1 MKINIAI
8 CDDNL
13 KICAEIS
20 NLIRSQ
26 ISDAE
31 IFIFHSKEDLLKSK
45 ENFQIYFLDV
55 KGIGG
60 IDAAK
65 ILRKRQEIFCTPK
78 SILIFVTGYSDY
90 MAEAFDVHA
99 FHYLL
104 KPIDTEKFARVL
116 NQALTEIQM
125 IQSQAENFLLVKIGG
140 VNKKIFLQDILYIES
155 QNKKVAIH
163 TATEIFETY
172 GKMDAY
178 ELALEEN
185 FYRCHRCYLVNF
197 AKISAYTSDT
207 IQLCNGEKIFIS
219 AKKFQSF
226 IKNFLRYAQNGGLVN
241 V

>member
-1 MKINIAI
+1 MKIAI

-31 IFIFHSKEDLLKSK
+31 IFNFHSKGDLLKSK

-65 ILRKRQEIFCTPK
+65 IIRQRQEIFCTPK

-99 FHYLL
+99 FHYIL
-104 KPIDTEKFARVL
+104 KPLDAEKFSKIL
-116 NQALTEIQM
+116 SQAVNEIQM
-125 IQSQAENFLLVKIGG
+125 IQSQVENFLLIKVNG
-140 VNKKIFLQDILYIES
+140 VTKKIFLQDVLFIES

-163 TATEIFETY
+163 TTAEIFETY

-178 ELALEEN
+178 ELALGEN
-185 FYRCHRCYLVNF
+185 FFRCHRGYLVNF

-207 IQLCNGEKIFIS
+207 IQLCNGEKIFVS
-219 AKKFQSF
+219 AKKFSDF
-226 IKNFLRYAQNGGLVN
+226 VKNFLRYAQNGGLIN

>member
-1 MKINIAI
+1 MKIAI

-31 IFIFHSKEDLLKSK
+31 IFNFHSKGDLLKSK

-65 ILRKRQEIFCTPK
+65 IIRQRQEIFCTPK

-99 FHYLL
+99 FHYIL
-104 KPIDTEKFARVL
+104 KPLDTEKFSKIL
-116 NQALTEIQM
+116 SQAVNEIQM
-125 IQSQAENFLLVKIGG
+125 IQSQVENFLLIKVNG
-140 VNKKIFLQDILYIES
+140 VTKKIFLQDVLFIES

-163 TATEIFETY
+163 TTAEIFETY

-178 ELALEEN
+178 ELALGEN
-185 FYRCHRCYLVNF
+185 FFRCHRGYLVNF

-219 AKKFQSF
+219 VKKFSDF
-226 IKNFLRYAQNGGLVN
+226 VKNFLRYAQNGGLIN

>member
-1 MKINIAI
+1 MKIAI
-8 CDDNL
+8 CDDNT

-31 IFIFHSKEDLLKSK
+31 IFNFHSKGDLLKSK

-65 ILRKRQEIFCTPK
+65 ILRQRQEIFCTPK

-104 KPIDTEKFARVL
+104 KPIDAEKFSHVL

-125 IQSQAENFLLVKIGG
+125 IQSQAENFLLIKVDG
-140 VNKKIFLQDILYIES
+140 VNKKIFLQNILYIES
-155 QNKKVAIH
+155 QNKKVVIH
-163 TATEIFETY
+163 TAAEIFETY

-178 ELALEEN
+178 ELALNKHVRYDSTVQRRKN
-185 FYRCHRCYLVNF
+185 FYFR
-197 AKISAYTSDT
+197 
-207 IQLCNGEKIFIS
+207 
-219 AKKFQSF
+219 
-226 IKNFLRYAQNGGLVN
+226 
-241 V
+241 

>member
-1 MKINIAI
+1 MKIKFAI

-13 KICAEIS
+13 KICTEIS

-31 IFIFHSKEDLLKSK
+31 IFIFHSKDDLLKSK

-65 ILRKRQEIFCTPK
+65 ILRKRQEILNEPK
-78 SILIFVTGYSDY
+78 NILIFVTGYSDY

-104 KPIDTEKFARVL
+104 KPIDAEKFSNVL
-116 NQALTEIQM
+116 NQALTEIQNFYA
-125 IQSQAENFLLVKIGG
+125 QAENFLLIKVDG
-140 VNKKIFLQDILYIES
+140 VTKKIFLQDILYIES
-155 QNKKVAIH
+155 QNKKVVIH

-178 ELALEEN
+178 ELALSEN
-185 FYRCHRCYLVNF
+185 FYRCHRGYLVNF

-219 AKKFQSF
+219 AKKFSDF
-226 IKNFLRYAQNGGLVN
+226 VKNFLLYAQSGGLIN

>member
-1 MKINIAI
+1 MSLKIAI

-20 NLIRSQ
+20 KLIRNQ

-31 IFIFHSKEDLLKSK
+31 IFIFHAKNDLLKSK
-45 ENFQIYFLDV
+45 ENFAIYFLDV

-65 ILRKRQEIFCTPK
+65 IIRQRQEIFCTPK
-78 SILIFVTGYSDY
+78 SILIFVTGYADY
-90 MAEAFDVHA
+90 MSEAFDVHA

-104 KPIDTEKFARVL
+104 KPINTQKFSQIL
-116 NQALTEIQM
+116 TQAVNEIQI
-125 IQSQAENFLLVKIGG
+125 IQSQTENFLLVKVDG
-140 VNKKIFLQDILYIES
+140 VNKKIFLQDIFYIES

-163 TATEIFETY
+163 TTTGIFETY

-178 ELALEEN
+178 ELALKEN
-185 FYRCHRCYLVNF
+185 FFRCHRCYLVNF
-197 AKISAYTSDT
+197 AKISAYTSDM
-207 IQLCNGEKIFIS
+207 IQLCNDEKIFIS
-219 AKKFQSF
+219 AKKFPDFVKS
-226 IKNFLRYAQNGGLVN
+226 FLRYAQSGGLVN